1 MSCTDKFQIDATI
14 VANEFIEKYM
24 PEASGDYVK
33 VYLYLL
39 KNRAAGVE
47 ISAIADAL
55 HMTDG
60 DVRRAIRY
68 WEDKGIVSVGRKD
81 GGKSQSAIDNEEQ
94 KPSCAEAEAVSEE
107 TVYESV
113 VIEAQTEK
121 IASVDADTQVM
132 SADNDNKQYSA
143 GVSELEDELRNRYK
157 NTAGKAI
164 LNTLSEDEE
173 FGQLLFIVQK
183 YRAKILTEREQ
194 EVLAYLYH
202 GLHIPCEVIDYL
214 VAYCVENQHN
224 NMRYIEKVGLDWARA
239 GIKDVRAAKRRTSE
253 IDKMRRDTAKK
264 NTARVTRQGIT
275 RNNDLDDWVK
285 AQVLGKL

>member
-1 MSCTDKFQIDATI
+1 MSCTDKFEIDATI

-55 HMTDG
+55 HMTEG

-81 GGKSQSAIDNEEQ
+81 GGKAQPAIDNEEQ
-94 KPSCAEAEAVSEE
+94 KTSCPEAESISEE
-107 TVYESV
+107 AVYESV

-121 IASVDADTQVM
+121 IDSVDTDTKSM

-173 FGQLLFIVQK
+173 FGQLLFIVRNIGQK
-183 YRAKILTEREQ
+183 YLQSESRRYWHTSITDCIFRAR
-194 EVLAYLYH
+194 
-202 GLHIPCEVIDYL
+202 
-214 VAYCVENQHN
+214 
-224 NMRYIEKVGLDWARA
+224 
-239 GIKDVRAAKRRTSE
+239 S
-253 IDKMRRDTAKK
+253 
-264 NTARVTRQGIT
+264 
-275 RNNDLDDWVK
+275 
-285 AQVLGKL
+285 